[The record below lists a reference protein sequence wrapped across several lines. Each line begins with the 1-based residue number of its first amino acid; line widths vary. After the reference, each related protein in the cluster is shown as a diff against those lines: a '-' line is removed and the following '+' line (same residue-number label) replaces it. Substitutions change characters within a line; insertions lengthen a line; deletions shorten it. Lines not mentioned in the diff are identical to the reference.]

1 MHVLSIIVLELLV
14 VSTILGLRQNQFQI
28 FFGNAMFK
36 TRNGL
41 SQLNV
46 VFIFLEHRGMHE
58 RF

>member
-1 MHVLSIIVLELLV
+1 MDVLSIIVLELLV